1 MSLPPSQLDDDD
13 RERQV
18 LVRAIRRLPR
28 RHRDVF
34 VLHRFTGM
42 PVEQIAERLGI
53 ETRAVETR
61 LAGALGRLSRA
72 VEQAGDG
79 GAPECE

>member
-1 MSLPPSQLDDDD
+1 MSPPPSQLDDDD

-42 PVEQIAERLGI
+42 PVEQIAERL
-53 ETRAVETR
+53 A
-61 LAGALGRLSRA
+61 SR
-72 VEQAGDG
+72 
-79 GAPECE
+79 PERSKRVWQGHSDA